1 MNDYRRSFEL
11 REVADKKGYLV
22 RYLNGFRSL
31 LVPSEDMDEL
41 RHSSKQNQ
49 RFIHDLENLQH
60 FEFQETVFM
69 KVKEK
74 ELHIWSLGTR

>member
-1 MNDYRRSFEL
+1 MDFE
-11 REVADKKGYLV
+11 AYT
-22 RYLNGFRSL
+22 S
-31 LVPSEDMDEL
+31 PSEDMDEL
-41 RHSSKQNQ
+41 RHSSKRNQ

-74 ELHIWSLGTR
+74 ELHI